1 MISASRQAKIVE
13 LVEVSPGI
21 RFNEIMRKTGLKNGV
36 LSHHLRKLEKNG
48 RIRVERTTRS
58 TRCYLHNINGI
69 ESIILKRLRQDTSRK
84 ILLAM
89 LSEDQITFSRI
100 TKCVERSASTTS
112 MNLTQLIEDG
122 LVEYKIVN
130 LKRIYMIK
138 NSKLVYEL
146 ITRYQPTLIERA
158 VSGME
163 DVFSS
168 L

>member
-1 MISASRQAKIVE
+1 M
-13 LVEVSPGI
+13 SPGI

-48 RIRVERTTRS
+48 KIRIERTPRS
-58 TRCYLHNINGI
+58 TRCYPHNINNT
-69 ESIILKRLRQDTSRK
+69 ESIVLKRLRQDTSRK
-84 ILLAM
+84 ILLAL
-89 LSEDQITFSRI
+89 LSENQITFPRI
-100 TKCVERSASTTS
+100 TEYVKKSASTTS
-112 MNLTQLIEDG
+112 TNLTQLIEDG

-130 LKRIYMIK
+130 LKRIYMVRDR
-138 NSKLVYEL
+138 NLVHSM
-146 ITRYQPTLIERA
+146 IVRYQPTAIERA